1 MVVVLMSGLFFLSIS
16 LASLS
21 AMANPVMTGNGQGI
35 VFDATCPNGEK
46 ICENHPVDC
55 LGGCALNTTTGATV
69 FKWERTVFETLPYR
83 SSRVNIQ
90 AMKKCLSRD
99 AVESALLK
107 AQEQTPGTGAEKVP
121 CTATSSVWRYIY
133 PKYTIS
139 LLVKDTCDTTR
150 FYLDELTGS
159 CQDWRNSITELG
171 LWLWYAVVGI
181 AGTVTFLAVT
191 VTAMAIG
198 GALIKECLLV
208 IQKKR
213 FAHLYRHL

>member
-1 MVVVLMSGLFFLSIS
+1 MSGLFFLSIS

-55 LGGCALNTTTGATV
+55 LGGCALSTTTGATV
-69 FKWERTVFETLPYR
+69 FKWERTLFETLPDK
-83 SSRVNIQ
+83 SSRVDIQ

-99 AVESALLK
+99 AVQSALLK

-171 LWLWYAVVGI
+171 VWLWYAAVGI
-181 AGTVTFLAVT
+181 VGAVTFLAVT
-191 VTAMAIG
+191 FAAIAIG
-198 GALIKECLLV
+198 GASIKECLLV

-213 FAHLYRHL
+213 FEHLYRHL